1 MTKLVDVANA
11 ADVSISV
18 VSRILNADPSL
29 RVAAK
34 TRERVLAAA
43 KELRYQPNHAARAL
57 RLSKNSAIALL
68 TPDYANAIFSE
79 IARGVEEEADIRNL
93 SVLINRANAVESADG
108 WLRRIVEEGR
118 ADGII
123 LQAPDGVTKE
133 GLEKLT
139 SGTLPIVL
147 INSRDDSKL
156 SHIIFD
162 DAGAVELALEH
173 LFSLGHEKIGFLGGE
188 VSSPTGARRLAGFV
202 SGMKRKKLEVNSEW
216 VTRIGYTGVDGRKAV
231 SQILNQSNH
240 PSHPTAL
247 IVANANA
254 ALGALAQ
261 IHTLGL
267 RVPEDI
273 SLVSIHDIWFAD
285 ATWPPITAVKMP
297 NYELGKL
304 AIGML
309 LKQMET
315 GIIEKIILTNPPNQL
330 VVRSSTSKAPIG

>member
-1 MTKLVDVANA
+1 MIKLVDVANA

-133 GLEKLT
+133 GLEKLI

-147 INSRDDSKL
+147 VNSRDDSKL

-188 VSSPTGARRLAGFV
+188 VSSPTGARRFAGFV
-202 SGMKRKKLEVNSEW
+202 SGMKRKKLAVNLEW

-231 SQILNQSNH
+231 SQIFNKSD
-240 PSHPTAL
+240 HPTAL

-297 NYELGKL
+297 NYEMGKI

-315 GIIEKIILTNPPNQL
+315 GIIEKNILIDPPNQL
-330 VVRSSTSKAPIG
+330 VVRSSTTKPPIG

>member
-1 MTKLVDVANA
+1 MAKLVDVAKEA
-11 ADVSISV
+11 GVSISI
-18 VSRILNADPSL
+18 VSRILNEDPTL
-29 RVAAK
+29 RVAGETRARVFEIAK
-34 TRERVLAAA
+34 R
-43 KELRYQPNHAARAL
+43 LRYQPNHAARAL

-68 TPDYANAIFSE
+68 TPDYANSIFSE
-79 IARGVEEEADIRNL
+79 IAQGVEEQARLLDL
-93 SVLINRANAVESADG
+93 SVLINRASEVEDADT
-108 WLRRIVEEGR
+108 WLRRIVAERR
-118 ADGII
+118 ADGIL
-123 LQAPDGVTKE
+123 LQAPDGITKA
-133 GLEKLT
+133 GLAKLT

-147 INSRDDSKL
+147 INSREDSDT

-173 LFSLGHEKIGFLGGE
+173 LFSLGHKKIGFLGGE
-188 VSSPTGARRLAGFV
+188 LSSPTGERRFAGFV
-202 SGMKRKKLEVNSEW
+202 SGMNRKKLEINSLW

-231 SQILNQSNH
+231 SQIFNKSNR
-240 PSHPTAL
+240 PTAL

-254 ALGALAQ
+254 ALGALAE

-297 NYELGKL
+297 NYEMGKV

-309 LKQMET
+309 LRQMET
-315 GIIEKIILTNPPNQL
+315 GAIEKNVLTEPPNQL
-330 VVRSSTSKAPIG
+330 VVRSSTTKPPIG

>member
-1 MTKLVDVANA
+1 MTKLIDVANA

-18 VSRILNADPSL
+18 VSRILNEDPSL

-79 IARGVEEEADIRNL
+79 IAQGVEEQARLLDL
-93 SVLINRANAVESADG
+93 SVLINRASEVEDADT
-108 WLRRIVEEGR
+108 WLRRIVSERR

-147 INSRDDSKL
+147 INSRDDSKS

-188 VSSPTGARRLAGFV
+188 ISSPTGARRFAGFV

-216 VTRIGYTGVDGRKAV
+216 VTKIGYTGVDGRNAV
-231 SQILNQSNH
+231 SQILNH
-240 PSHPTAL
+240 PNHPTAV

-285 ATWPPITAVKMP
+285 ATWPPITTVKMP
-297 NYELGKL
+297 NYEMGKL

-309 LKQMET
+309 VKQMET
-315 GIIEKIILTNPPNQL
+315 GIVEKIILTNPPNQL
-330 VVRSSTSKAPIG
+330 VVRSSTAKAPIG

>member
-18 VSRILNADPSL
+18 VSRILNEDPSL

-34 TRERVLAAA
+34 TRERVLSAAR
-43 KELRYQPNHAARAL
+43 ELRYQPNHAARAL

-68 TPDYANAIFSE
+68 TPDYANSIFSE
-79 IARGVEEEADIRNL
+79 IAQGVEEQARLLDL
-93 SVLINRANAVESADG
+93 SVLINRASEIEDADT
-108 WLRRIVEEGR
+108 WLRRIVAERR
-118 ADGII
+118 ADGIL
-123 LQAPDGVTKE
+123 LQAPDGITKE
-133 GLEKLT
+133 GLAKLT

-147 INSRDDSKL
+147 VNSRDDSDT
-156 SHIIFD
+156 SQIIFD

-173 LFSLGHEKIGFLGGE
+173 LFSLGHKKIGFLGGE
-188 VSSPTGARRLAGFV
+188 LSSPTGARRLAGFA
-202 SGMKRKKLEVNSEW
+202 SGMKRKKLEVNPDW

-231 SQILNQSNH
+231 SQILNQPNR
-240 PSHPTAL
+240 PTAL

-261 IHTLGL
+261 IHTAGL
-267 RVPEDI
+267 RVPEEI

-297 NYELGKL
+297 NYEMGKV

-315 GIIEKIILTNPPNQL
+315 GVIEKHILIDPPNQL
-330 VVRSSTSKAPIG
+330 VVRSSTAKPPIG

>member
-1 MTKLVDVANA
+1 MAKLVDVAKEA
-11 ADVSISV
+11 SVSISI
-18 VSRILNADPSL
+18 VSRILNEDPTL
-29 RVAAK
+29 RVAEV
-34 TRERVLAAA
+34 TRERVLEVAQR
-43 KELRYQPNHAARAL
+43 LRYQPNHAARAL

-68 TPDYANAIFSE
+68 TPDYANSIFSE
-79 IARGVEEEADIRNL
+79 IAQGVEEQARLLDL
-93 SVLINRANAVESADG
+93 SVLINRASEVEDADS
-108 WLRRIVEEGR
+108 WLRRIVAERR
-118 ADGII
+118 ADGIL
-123 LQAPDGVTKE
+123 LQAPDGITKE
-133 GLEKLT
+133 GLAKLT

-147 INSRDDSKL
+147 INSRDDSDT

-188 VSSPTGARRLAGFV
+188 LSSPTGGRRFAGFV
-202 SGMKRKKLEVNSEW
+202 SGMNREKLEINLTW

-231 SQILNQSNH
+231 SQILKQSN
-240 PSHPTAL
+240 HPTAL

-254 ALGALAQ
+254 ALGALAE

-297 NYELGKL
+297 NYEMGKV

-315 GIIEKIILTNPPNQL
+315 GIVEKYILTDPPNQL
-330 VVRSSTSKAPIG
+330 VVRSSTTKPPIG

>member
-1 MTKLVDVANA
+1 MAKLVDVAKEA
-11 ADVSISV
+11 GVSISI
-18 VSRILNADPSL
+18 VSRILNEDPTL
-29 RVAAK
+29 RVAEV
-34 TRERVLAAA
+34 TRERVLGVA
-43 KELRYQPNHAARAL
+43 KRLRYQPNHAARAL

-68 TPDYANAIFSE
+68 TPDYANSIFSE
-79 IARGVEEEADIRNL
+79 IAQGVEEQARLLDL
-93 SVLINRANAVESADG
+93 SVLINRASEVEDADS
-108 WLRRIVEEGR
+108 WLRRIVAERR
-118 ADGII
+118 ADGIL
-123 LQAPDGVTKE
+123 LQAPDGITKE
-133 GLEKLT
+133 GLAKLT

-147 INSRDDSKL
+147 INSRDDSDT

-173 LFSLGHEKIGFLGGE
+173 LFSLGHQKIGFLGGE
-188 VSSPTGARRLAGFV
+188 ISSPTGTRRFSGFV
-202 SGMKRKKLEVNSEW
+202 SGMNRKKLDINSEW
-216 VTRIGYTGVDGRKAV
+216 VTRIGYTGIDGRKAV
-231 SQILNQSNH
+231 SQILNQSNR
-240 PSHPTAL
+240 PTAL

-297 NYELGKL
+297 NYEMGKV

-309 LKQMET
+309 LRQMET
-315 GIIEKIILTNPPNQL
+315 GAIEKNVLTDPSNQL
-330 VVRSSTSKAPIG
+330 VVRSSTAKPPIG

>member
-93 SVLINRANAVESADG
+93 SVLINRANAIESADG

-133 GLEKLT
+133 GLEKLI

-147 INSRDDSKL
+147 VNSRDDSKL

-188 VSSPTGARRLAGFV
+188 VSSPTGARRFAGFV
-202 SGMKRKKLEVNSEW
+202 SGMKRKKLVVNLEW

-231 SQILNQSNH
+231 SQIFNKSD
-240 PSHPTAL
+240 HPTAL

>member
-133 GLEKLT
+133 GLEKLI

-188 VSSPTGARRLAGFV
+188 VSSPTGARRFAGFV
-202 SGMKRKKLEVNSEW
+202 SGMKRKKLAVNLEW

-231 SQILNQSNH
+231 SQIFNKSN
-240 PSHPTAL
+240 HPTAL

-315 GIIEKIILTNPPNQL
+315 GIIEKIILPNPPNQL

>member
-188 VSSPTGARRLAGFV
+188 VSSPTGARRLAGFA
-202 SGMKRKKLEVNSEW
+202 SGMKRKKLEVNLEW

-231 SQILNQSNH
+231 SQILDH
-240 PSHPTAL
+240 PNHPTAL

>member
-1 MTKLVDVANA
+1 MIKLVDVANA

-133 GLEKLT
+133 GLEKLI

-147 INSRDDSKL
+147 VNSRDDSKL

-188 VSSPTGARRLAGFV
+188 VSSPTGARRFAGFV
-202 SGMKRKKLEVNSEW
+202 SGMKRKKLAVNLEW

-231 SQILNQSNH
+231 SQIFNKSD
-240 PSHPTAL
+240 HPTAL

-315 GIIEKIILTNPPNQL
+315 GIIEKIILTNPP
-330 VVRSSTSKAPIG
+330 

>member
-1 MTKLVDVANA
+1 MAKLVDVAKEA
-11 ADVSISV
+11 GVSISI
-18 VSRILNADPSL
+18 VSRILNEDPTL
-29 RVAAK
+29 RVAGETRARVFEIAK
-34 TRERVLAAA
+34 R
-43 KELRYQPNHAARAL
+43 LRYQPNHAARAL

-68 TPDYANAIFSE
+68 TPDYANSIFSE
-79 IARGVEEEADIRNL
+79 IAQGVEEQARLLDL
-93 SVLINRANAVESADG
+93 SVLINRASEVEDADT
-108 WLRRIVEEGR
+108 WLRRIVAERR
-118 ADGII
+118 ADGIL
-123 LQAPDGVTKE
+123 LQAPDGITKA
-133 GLEKLT
+133 GLAKLT

-147 INSRDDSKL
+147 INSREDSDT

-173 LFSLGHEKIGFLGGE
+173 LFSLGHKKIGFLGGE
-188 VSSPTGARRLAGFV
+188 LSSPTGERRFAGFV
-202 SGMKRKKLEVNSEW
+202 SGMNRKKLEINSLW

-231 SQILNQSNH
+231 SQILNKSNR
-240 PSHPTAL
+240 PTAL

-254 ALGALAQ
+254 ALGALAE

-297 NYELGKL
+297 NYEMGKV

-309 LKQMET
+309 LRQMET
-315 GIIEKIILTNPPNQL
+315 GAIEKNVLTEPPNQL
-330 VVRSSTSKAPIG
+330 VVRSSTTKPPIG

>member
-133 GLEKLT
+133 GLEKLI

-188 VSSPTGARRLAGFV
+188 VSSPTGARRFAGFV
-202 SGMKRKKLEVNSEW
+202 SGMKRKKLVVNLEW

-231 SQILNQSNH
+231 SQIFNKSD
-240 PSHPTAL
+240 HPTAL

-315 GIIEKIILTNPPNQL
+315 GIIEKIILLNPPNQL

>member
-18 VSRILNADPSL
+18 VSRILNEDPSL
-29 RVAAK
+29 RVATK

-68 TPDYANAIFSE
+68 TPDYANSIFSE
-79 IARGVEEEADIRNL
+79 IAQGVEEQARLLDL
-93 SVLINRANAVESADG
+93 SVLINRASEVEDADT
-108 WLRRIVEEGR
+108 WLRRIVAERR
-118 ADGII
+118 ADGIL
-123 LQAPDGVTKE
+123 LQAPDGITKE
-133 GLEKLT
+133 GLTKLT

-147 INSRDDSKL
+147 INSRDDSDT

-162 DAGAVELALEH
+162 DAGAVKLALEH
-173 LFSLGHEKIGFLGGE
+173 LFSLGHKKIGFLGGE
-188 VSSPTGARRLAGFV
+188 LSSPTGARRLAGFV
-202 SGMKRKKLEVNSEW
+202 SGMKRKKLEVNPEW

-231 SQILNQSNH
+231 SQILNQPNR
-240 PSHPTAL
+240 PTAL

-261 IHTLGL
+261 IHTAGL
-267 RVPEDI
+267 RVPEEI

-297 NYELGKL
+297 NYEMGKV

-309 LKQMET
+309 LKKMET
-315 GIIEKIILTNPPNQL
+315 GVIEKNILTDPPNLL
-330 VVRSSTSKAPIG
+330 VVRSSTAKPPIG

>member
-147 INSRDDSKL
+147 INSS
-156 SHIIFD
+156 
-162 DAGAVELALEH
+162 
-173 LFSLGHEKIGFLGGE
+173 
-188 VSSPTGARRLAGFV
+188 RRLG
-202 SGMKRKKLEVNSEW
+202 
-216 VTRIGYTGVDGRKAV
+216 
-231 SQILNQSNH
+231 
-240 PSHPTAL
+240 
-247 IVANANA
+247 
-254 ALGALAQ
+254 
-261 IHTLGL
+261 
-267 RVPEDI
+267 
-273 SLVSIHDIWFAD
+273 
-285 ATWPPITAVKMP
+285 
-297 NYELGKL
+297 
-304 AIGML
+304 
-309 LKQMET
+309 
-315 GIIEKIILTNPPNQL
+315 
-330 VVRSSTSKAPIG
+330 SSTFSSRCRLPTKYLPLSN

>member
-133 GLEKLT
+133 GLEKLI

-188 VSSPTGARRLAGFV
+188 VSSPTGARRFAGFV
-202 SGMKRKKLEVNSEW
+202 SGMKRKKLAVNLEW

-231 SQILNQSNH
+231 SQIFNKSN
-240 PSHPTAL
+240 HPTAL

-304 AIGML
+304 AIDTL

-315 GIIEKIILTNPPNQL
+315 GIIE
-330 VVRSSTSKAPIG
+330 

>member
-133 GLEKLT
+133 GLEKLI

-147 INSRDDSKL
+147 VNSRDDSKL

-188 VSSPTGARRLAGFV
+188 VSSPTGARRFAGFV
-202 SGMKRKKLEVNSEW
+202 SGMKRKKLAVNLEW

-231 SQILNQSNH
+231 SQIFNKSD
-240 PSHPTAL
+240 HPTAL

-315 GIIEKIILTNPPNQL
+315 GIVEKIILTNPPNQL

>member
-133 GLEKLT
+133 GLEKLI

-188 VSSPTGARRLAGFV
+188 VSSPTGARRFAGFV
-202 SGMKRKKLEVNSEW
+202 SGMKRKKLAVNLEW

-231 SQILNQSNH
+231 SQIFNKSD
-240 PSHPTAL
+240 HPTAL

-304 AIGML
+304 AIDML

-315 GIIEKIILTNPPNQL
+315 GIIEKIILTTPPNQL

>member
-11 ADVSISV
+11 AEVSISI
-18 VSRILNADPSL
+18 VSRILNEDPSL
-29 RVAAK
+29 RVATK
-34 TRERVLAAA
+34 TRERVLFAAR
-43 KELRYQPNHAARAL
+43 ELRYQPNHAARAL

-68 TPDYANAIFSE
+68 TPDYANSIFSE
-79 IARGVEEEADIRNL
+79 IAQGVEEQARLLDL
-93 SVLINRANAVESADG
+93 SVLINRASEIEDADT
-108 WLRRIVEEGR
+108 WLRRIVAERR
-118 ADGII
+118 ADGIL
-123 LQAPDGVTKE
+123 LQAPDGITKE
-133 GLEKLT
+133 GLSKLT

-147 INSRDDSKL
+147 INSRDDSDT
-156 SHIIFD
+156 SQIIFD

-173 LFSLGHEKIGFLGGE
+173 LFSLGHKKIGFLGGE
-188 VSSPTGARRLAGFV
+188 LSSPTGARRLAGFV

-231 SQILNQSNH
+231 SQILDQPNR
-240 PSHPTAL
+240 PTAL

-267 RVPEDI
+267 RVPEEI

-297 NYELGKL
+297 NYEMGKV

-315 GIIEKIILTNPPNQL
+315 GVIEKNILTEPPNQL
-330 VVRSSTSKAPIG
+330 VVRSSTAKPPIG

>member
-93 SVLINRANAVESADG
+93 SVLINRANAIESADG

-133 GLEKLT
+133 GLEKLI

-188 VSSPTGARRLAGFV
+188 VSSPTGARRFAGFV
-202 SGMKRKKLEVNSEW
+202 SGMKRKKLAVNLEW

-231 SQILNQSNH
+231 SQIFNKSD
-240 PSHPTAL
+240 HPTAL

-304 AIGML
+304 AIDTL

>member
-18 VSRILNADPSL
+18 VSRILNEDPSL

-34 TRERVLAAA
+34 TRERVLFAAR
-43 KELRYQPNHAARAL
+43 ELRYQPNHAARAL

-68 TPDYANAIFSE
+68 TPDYANSIFSE
-79 IARGVEEEADIRNL
+79 IAQGVEEQARLLDL
-93 SVLINRANAVESADG
+93 SVLINRASEIEDADT
-108 WLRRIVEEGR
+108 WLRRIVAERR
-118 ADGII
+118 ADGIL
-123 LQAPDGVTKE
+123 LQAPDGITKE
-133 GLEKLT
+133 GLAKLT

-147 INSRDDSKL
+147 VNSRDDSDT
-156 SHIIFD
+156 SQIIFD
-162 DAGAVELALEH
+162 DAGAVELALDH
-173 LFSLGHEKIGFLGGE
+173 LFSLGHKKIGFLGGE
-188 VSSPTGARRLAGFV
+188 LSSPTGARRLAGFA
-202 SGMKRKKLEVNSEW
+202 SGMKRKKLEVNPEW

-231 SQILNQSNH
+231 SQILNQPNR
-240 PSHPTAL
+240 PTAL

-261 IHTLGL
+261 IHTAGL
-267 RVPEDI
+267 RVPEEI

-297 NYELGKL
+297 NYEMGKV

-315 GIIEKIILTNPPNQL
+315 GVIEKHILTDPPNVL
-330 VVRSSTSKAPIG
+330 VVRSSTAKPPIG

>member
-1 MTKLVDVANA
+1 MAKLVDVAKEA
-11 ADVSISV
+11 GVSISI
-18 VSRILNADPSL
+18 VSRILNEDPTL
-29 RVAAK
+29 RVAEETRARVFEVAK
-34 TRERVLAAA
+34 R
-43 KELRYQPNHAARAL
+43 LRYQPNHAARAL

-68 TPDYANAIFSE
+68 TPDYANSIFSE
-79 IARGVEEEADIRNL
+79 IAQGVEEQARLLDL
-93 SVLINRANAVESADG
+93 SVLINRASEVEDADT
-108 WLRRIVEEGR
+108 WLRRIVAERR
-118 ADGII
+118 ADGIL
-123 LQAPDGVTKE
+123 LQAPDGITKE
-133 GLEKLT
+133 GLAKLT

-147 INSRDDSKL
+147 INSRDDSDT

-173 LFSLGHEKIGFLGGE
+173 LFTLGHKKIGFLGGE
-188 VSSPTGARRLAGFV
+188 LSSPTGARRFAGFV
-202 SGMKRKKLEVNSEW
+202 LSVNSEW
-216 VTRIGYTGVDGRKAV
+216 VTKIGYTGIDGRKAV
-231 SQILNQSNH
+231 SQILDQPNR
-240 PSHPTAL
+240 PTAL

-297 NYELGKL
+297 NYEMGKV

-309 LKQMET
+309 LRQMET
-315 GIIEKIILTNPPNQL
+315 GVIEKNILTDPPNQL
-330 VVRSSTSKAPIG
+330 IVRSSTAKPPIG

>member
-11 ADVSISV
+11 AEVSISI
-18 VSRILNADPSL
+18 VSRILNEDPSL
-29 RVAAK
+29 RVATK
-34 TRERVLAAA
+34 TRERVLFAAR
-43 KELRYQPNHAARAL
+43 ELRYQPNHAARAL

-68 TPDYANAIFSE
+68 TPDYANSIFSE
-79 IARGVEEEADIRNL
+79 IAQGVEEQARLLDL
-93 SVLINRANAVESADG
+93 SVLINRASEIEDADT
-108 WLRRIVEEGR
+108 WLRRIVAERR
-118 ADGII
+118 ADGIL
-123 LQAPDGVTKE
+123 LQAPDGITKE
-133 GLEKLT
+133 GLSKLT

-147 INSRDDSKL
+147 INSRDDSDT
-156 SHIIFD
+156 SQIIFD

-173 LFSLGHEKIGFLGGE
+173 LFSLGHKKIGFLGGE
-188 VSSPTGARRLAGFV
+188 LSSPTGARRLAGFV
-202 SGMKRKKLEVNSEW
+202 SGMQRKKLEVNSEW

-231 SQILNQSNH
+231 SQILDQPNR
-240 PSHPTAL
+240 PTAL

-267 RVPEDI
+267 RVPEEI

-297 NYELGKL
+297 NYEMGKV

-315 GIIEKIILTNPPNQL
+315 GVIEKNILTEPPNQL
-330 VVRSSTSKAPIG
+330 VVRSSTAKPPIG

>member
-133 GLEKLT
+133 GLEKLI

-147 INSRDDSKL
+147 VNSRDDSKL

-188 VSSPTGARRLAGFV
+188 VSSPTGARRFAGFV
-202 SGMKRKKLEVNSEW
+202 SGMKRKKLAVNLEW

-231 SQILNQSNH
+231 SQIFNKSD
-240 PSHPTAL
+240 HPTAL

>member
-29 RVAAK
+29 RVATK

-133 GLEKLT
+133 GLEKLI

-188 VSSPTGARRLAGFV
+188 VSSPTGARRFAGFV
-202 SGMKRKKLEVNSEW
+202 SGMKRKKLAVNLEW

-231 SQILNQSNH
+231 SQIFNKSD
-240 PSHPTAL
+240 HPTAL

-315 GIIEKIILTNPPNQL
+315 GIIEKIILLNPPNQL

>member
-1 MTKLVDVANA
+1 MAKLVDVAKEA
-11 ADVSISV
+11 GVSISI
-18 VSRILNADPSL
+18 VSRILNEDPTL
-29 RVAAK
+29 RVAGETRARVFEIAK
-34 TRERVLAAA
+34 R
-43 KELRYQPNHAARAL
+43 LRYQPNHAARAL

-68 TPDYANAIFSE
+68 TPDYANSIFSE
-79 IARGVEEEADIRNL
+79 IAQGVEEQARLLDL
-93 SVLINRANAVESADG
+93 SVLINRASEVEDADT
-108 WLRRIVEEGR
+108 WLRRIVAERR
-118 ADGII
+118 ADGIL
-123 LQAPDGVTKE
+123 LQAPDGITKA
-133 GLEKLT
+133 GLAKLT

-147 INSRDDSKL
+147 INSREDSDT

-173 LFSLGHEKIGFLGGE
+173 LFSLGHKKIGFLGGE
-188 VSSPTGARRLAGFV
+188 LSSPTGERRFAGFV
-202 SGMKRKKLEVNSEW
+202 SGMNRKKFEINSLW

-231 SQILNQSNH
+231 SQILNKSNR
-240 PSHPTAL
+240 PTAL

-254 ALGALAQ
+254 ALGALAE

-297 NYELGKL
+297 NYEMGQV

-309 LKQMET
+309 LRQMET
-315 GIIEKIILTNPPNQL
+315 GAIEKNVLTEPPNQL
-330 VVRSSTSKAPIG
+330 LVRSSTTKPPIG

>member
-173 LFSLGHEKIGFLGGE
+173 LFSLGHEKIGFLGGKL
-188 VSSPTGARRLAGFV
+188 SSPTGARRLAGFV
-202 SGMKRKKLEVNSEW
+202 SGMKRKKLEVNLEW
-216 VTRIGYTGVDGRKAV
+216 VTRIGYTGADGRKAV
-231 SQILNQSNH
+231 SQILDH
-240 PSHPTAL
+240 PNYPTA
-247 IVANANA
+247 
-254 ALGALAQ
+254 
-261 IHTLGL
+261 
-267 RVPEDI
+267 
-273 SLVSIHDIWFAD
+273 
-285 ATWPPITAVKMP
+285 
-297 NYELGKL
+297 
-304 AIGML
+304 
-309 LKQMET
+309 
-315 GIIEKIILTNPPNQL
+315 
-330 VVRSSTSKAPIG
+330 

>member
-133 GLEKLT
+133 GLEKLI

-188 VSSPTGARRLAGFV
+188 VSSPTGARRFAGFV
-202 SGMKRKKLEVNSEW
+202 SGMKRKKLAVNLEW

-231 SQILNQSNH
+231 SQIFNKSN
-240 PSHPTAL
+240 HPTAL

-304 AIGML
+304 AIDML

>member
-1 MTKLVDVANA
+1 MAKLVDVAKEA
-11 ADVSISV
+11 GVSISI
-18 VSRILNADPSL
+18 VSRILNEDPTL
-29 RVAAK
+29 RVARETRARVFEIAK
-34 TRERVLAAA
+34 R
-43 KELRYQPNHAARAL
+43 LRYQPNHAARAL

-68 TPDYANAIFSE
+68 TPDYANSIFSE
-79 IARGVEEEADIRNL
+79 IAQGVEEQARLLDL
-93 SVLINRANAVESADG
+93 SVLINRASEVEDADT
-108 WLRRIVEEGR
+108 WLRRIVAERR
-118 ADGII
+118 ADGIL
-123 LQAPDGVTKE
+123 LQAPDGITKA
-133 GLEKLT
+133 GLAKLT

-147 INSRDDSKL
+147 INSREDSDT

-173 LFSLGHEKIGFLGGE
+173 LFSLGHKKIGFLGGE
-188 VSSPTGARRLAGFV
+188 LSSPTGERRFAGFV
-202 SGMKRKKLEVNSEW
+202 SGMNRKKLEINSLW

-231 SQILNQSNH
+231 SQILNKSNR
-240 PSHPTAL
+240 PTAL

-254 ALGALAQ
+254 ALGALAE

-297 NYELGKL
+297 NYEMGKV

-309 LKQMET
+309 LRQMET
-315 GIIEKIILTNPPNQL
+315 GAIEKNVLTEPPNQL
-330 VVRSSTSKAPIG
+330 LVRSSTTKPPIG

>member
-93 SVLINRANAVESADG
+93 SVLINRANAIESADG

-133 GLEKLT
+133 GLEKLI

-188 VSSPTGARRLAGFV
+188 VSSPTGARRFAGFV
-202 SGMKRKKLEVNSEW
+202 SGMKRKKLAVNLEW

-231 SQILNQSNH
+231 SQIFNKSN
-240 PSHPTAL
+240 HPTAL

-304 AIGML
+304 AIDML

>member
-29 RVAAK
+29 RVAVK

-133 GLEKLT
+133 GLEKLI
-139 SGTLPIVL
+139 SGTLPIIL

-173 LFSLGHEKIGFLGGE
+173 LFSLGHKKIGFLGGE
-188 VSSPTGARRLAGFV
+188 VSSPTGARRFAGFV
-202 SGMKRKKLEVNSEW
+202 SGMKRKKLAVNLEW

-231 SQILNQSNH
+231 SQIFNKSD
-240 PSHPTAL
+240 HPTAL

>member
-29 RVAAK
+29 RVAVK

-133 GLEKLT
+133 GLEKLI

-147 INSRDDSKL
+147 VNSRDDSKL

-173 LFSLGHEKIGFLGGE
+173 LFSLGHKKIGFLGGE
-188 VSSPTGARRLAGFV
+188 VSSPTGARRFAGFV
-202 SGMKRKKLEVNSEW
+202 SGMKRKKLAVNLEW

-231 SQILNQSNH
+231 SQIFNKSD
-240 PSHPTAL
+240 HPTAL

-315 GIIEKIILTNPPNQL
+315 GIIEKIILTTPPNQL

>member
-1 MTKLVDVANA
+1 MIKLVDVANA

-133 GLEKLT
+133 GLEKLI

-147 INSRDDSKL
+147 VNSRDDSKL

-188 VSSPTGARRLAGFV
+188 VSSPTGARRFAGFV
-202 SGMKRKKLEVNSEW
+202 SGMKRKKLAVNLEW

-231 SQILNQSNH
+231 SQIFNKSD
-240 PSHPTAL
+240 HPTAL

-304 AIGML
+304 AIDML

-315 GIIEKIILTNPPNQL
+315 GIIEKIILTTPPNQL

>member
-11 ADVSISV
+11 AEVSISI
-18 VSRILNADPSL
+18 VSRILNEDPSL

-34 TRERVLAAA
+34 TRERVLFSAR
-43 KELRYQPNHAARAL
+43 ELRYQPNHAARAL

-68 TPDYANAIFSE
+68 TPDYANSIFSE
-79 IARGVEEEADIRNL
+79 IAQGVEEQARLLDL
-93 SVLINRANAVESADG
+93 SVLINRASEIEDADT
-108 WLRRIVEEGR
+108 WLRRIVAERR
-118 ADGII
+118 ADGIL
-123 LQAPDGVTKE
+123 LQAPDGITKE
-133 GLEKLT
+133 GLSKLT

-147 INSRDDSKL
+147 INSRDDSDT
-156 SHIIFD
+156 SQIIFD

-173 LFSLGHEKIGFLGGE
+173 LFSLGHKKIGFLGGE
-188 VSSPTGARRLAGFV
+188 LSSPTGARRLAGFV
-202 SGMKRKKLEVNSEW
+202 SGMKRKKLEVNSEL

-231 SQILNQSNH
+231 SQILDQPNR
-240 PSHPTAL
+240 PTAL

-267 RVPEDI
+267 RVPEEI

-297 NYELGKL
+297 NYEMGKV

-315 GIIEKIILTNPPNQL
+315 GVIEKNILTEPPNQL
-330 VVRSSTSKAPIG
+330 VVRSSTAKPPIG

>member
-133 GLEKLT
+133 GLEKLI
-139 SGTLPIVL
+139 SGTLPIIL

-173 LFSLGHEKIGFLGGE
+173 LFSLGHKKIGFLGGE
-188 VSSPTGARRLAGFV
+188 VSSPTGARRFAGFV
-202 SGMKRKKLEVNSEW
+202 SGMKRKKLAVNLEW

-231 SQILNQSNH
+231 SQIFNKSD
-240 PSHPTAL
+240 HPTAL

-304 AIGML
+304 AIGRL

>member
-29 RVAAK
+29 RVATK

-93 SVLINRANAVESADG
+93 SVLINRANAIESADG

-133 GLEKLT
+133 GLEKLI

-188 VSSPTGARRLAGFV
+188 VSSPTGARRFAGFV
-202 SGMKRKKLEVNSEW
+202 SGMKRKKLVVNLEW

-231 SQILNQSNH
+231 SQIFNKSD
-240 PSHPTAL
+240 HPTAL

-267 RVPEDI
+267 RVPEDF

-304 AIGML
+304 AIDML

-315 GIIEKIILTNPPNQL
+315 GIVEKIILTNPPNQL

>member
-1 MTKLVDVANA
+1 MAKLVDVAKEA
-11 ADVSISV
+11 GVSISI
-18 VSRILNADPSL
+18 VSRILNEDPTL
-29 RVAAK
+29 RVAGETRARVFEIAK
-34 TRERVLAAA
+34 R
-43 KELRYQPNHAARAL
+43 LRYQPNHAARAL

-68 TPDYANAIFSE
+68 TPDYANSIFSE
-79 IARGVEEEADIRNL
+79 IAQGVEEQARLLDL
-93 SVLINRANAVESADG
+93 SVLINRASDVEDADT
-108 WLRRIVEEGR
+108 WLRRIVAERR
-118 ADGII
+118 ADGIL
-123 LQAPDGVTKE
+123 LQAPDGITKA
-133 GLEKLT
+133 GLAKLT

-147 INSRDDSKL
+147 INSREDSDT

-173 LFSLGHEKIGFLGGE
+173 LFSLGHKKIGFLGGE
-188 VSSPTGARRLAGFV
+188 LSSPTGERRFAGFV
-202 SGMKRKKLEVNSEW
+202 SGMNRKKLEINSLW

-231 SQILNQSNH
+231 SQIFNKSNR
-240 PSHPTAL
+240 PTAL

-254 ALGALAQ
+254 ALGALAE

-297 NYELGKL
+297 NYEMGKV

-309 LKQMET
+309 LRQMET
-315 GIIEKIILTNPPNQL
+315 GAIEKNVLTEPPNQL
-330 VVRSSTSKAPIG
+330 VVRSSTTKPPIG